1 MANRKERRAAARN
14 KGKDENSGEAIE
26 PDAVMDGV
34 DPVAPAMPFPEHE
47 EDVLFKTQMRVLNL
61 LLGHWKTGL
70 AGVAAILLMVLA
82 VGQYQNA
89 QIEDQRGF
97 QAQIADVDK
106 RMPVAS
112 VEERFGLSATG
123 LTEEVKA
130 NVEEGARR
138 YEAIAKTSTGTSAV
152 SAWLK
157 AGAAWKRAGDVDKA
171 RAAFA
176 SAHSIG
182 APGLVGW
189 SAGSQYA
196 ASQADGGDVAG
207 AISTLEAV
215 RLLVSG
221 LEADQVDLSIAM
233 LREESGDTAAA
244 KAAYES
250 FVSANPTSVLLEQ
263 ATDGIARLENAQ

>member
-14 KGKDENSGEAIE
+14 KGNDENSGEAIE

-34 DPVAPAMPFPEHE
+34 DPAAPAMPFPEHE

-70 AGVAAILLMVLA
+70 TGIAVVLLSVLG

-89 QIEDQRGF
+89 QVEGQRTF

-106 RMPVAS
+106 RMPIAT
-112 VEERFGLSATG
+112 VEERFGLTATG

-138 YEAIAKTSTGTSAV
+138 YEAIAAEATGTSAV
-152 SAWLK
+152 AAWLK
-157 AGAAWKRAGDVDKA
+157 AGAAWKRAGDSEKGL
-171 RAAFA
+171 AAFA

-182 APGLVGW
+182 ATGLVGW

-196 ASQADGGDVAG
+196 SSQADAGDVAG
-207 AISTLEAV
+207 AISTLESV
-215 RLLVSG
+215 RLMVSG
-221 LEADQVDLSIAM
+221 LEADQVELAIAM

-244 KAAYES
+244 KAAYQA

-263 ATDGIARLENAQ
+263 AADGIARLENAQ